1 MYVIIYN
8 IYIDIDIIH
17 SSVGMFAYDCEPFGN
32 IFHQDYHLFVFEPM
46 DQQLNFQMFGSAFA
60 NSPRE
65 ISCLSSIE
73 NERQKKA
80 NGRKNNNG
88 RKKSGKDWRKT
99 LIVKGQWNSEED
111 RLLVQL
117 VKQHGDSKWSR
128 IAEKLPGRIAKQC
141 RDRWQNHLRPDITKD
156 AWSEEEDRVL
166 IAIHKEVGNKWSEI
180 ARRMPGRSE
189 NTIKNH
195 WNATKRRQLSS
206 RKRGKPKYQ
215 SLLQEYII
223 SVSSSSSSSVNQINI
238 KENNVKKSQM
248 VSAPIAP
255 LQTNFSYADVNGTS
269 SSSLEEYSLG
279 AMMGYIPGGSMLHES
294 SLEFDHGP
302 FHLSSQLE
310 FDLKKEMDFLEML
323 YQ

>member
-1 MYVIIYN
+1 
-8 IYIDIDIIH
+8 
-17 SSVGMFAYDCEPFGN
+17 
-32 IFHQDYHLFVFEPM
+32 M
-46 DQQLNFQMFGSAFA
+46 DQHYNFQMFGSAFV

-65 ISCLSSIE
+65 LSCLSSLE
-73 NERQKKA
+73 NEGHKKPNGQK
-80 NGRKNNNG
+80 NNG
-88 RKKSGKDWRKT
+88 RKKSGKDRRKT
-99 LIVKGQWNSEED
+99 LIIKGQWNSQED

-117 VKQHGDSKWSR
+117 VKQHGDSKWSK

-215 SLLQEYII
+215 SLLQEYIR
-223 SVSSSSSSSVNQINI
+223 SVSPSSSSHVNKMDIQ
-238 KENNVKKSQM
+238 ENNVTKPQM
-248 VSAPIAP
+248 VNAPIP
-255 LQTNFSYADVNGTS
+255 PIPPIPPPMQTNFSYSHVNGSS

-279 AMMGYIPGGSMLHES
+279 AMMGYIPGGSVLNES

>member
-1 MYVIIYN
+1 MLTKYL
-8 IYIDIDIIH
+8 
-17 SSVGMFAYDCEPFGN
+17 
-32 IFHQDYHLFVFEPM
+32 Q
-46 DQQLNFQMFGSAFA
+46 
-60 NSPRE
+60 
-65 ISCLSSIE
+65 
-73 NERQKKA
+73 
-80 NGRKNNNG
+80 
-88 RKKSGKDWRKT
+88 
-99 LIVKGQWNSEED
+99 
-111 RLLVQL
+111 
-117 VKQHGDSKWSR
+117 
-128 IAEKLPGRIAKQC
+128 
-141 RDRWQNHLRPDITKD
+141 KD

-215 SLLQEYII
+215 SLLQEYIR

-238 KENNVKKSQM
+238 KENNVKKTQM
-248 VSAPIAP
+248 VSAPITS
-255 LQTNFSYADVNGTS
+255 LQTNFSYADVNGSS
-269 SSSLEEYSLG
+269 SSSLEDYSLG

-294 SLEFDHGP
+294 SLEFDLGP